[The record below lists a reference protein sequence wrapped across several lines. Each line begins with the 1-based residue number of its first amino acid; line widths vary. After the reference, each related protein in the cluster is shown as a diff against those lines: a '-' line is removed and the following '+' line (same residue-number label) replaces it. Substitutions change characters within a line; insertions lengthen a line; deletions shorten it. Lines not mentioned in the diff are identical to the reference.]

1 MGTKTP
7 RIQVTL
13 SEESYEIV
21 SRLAKLQQSNRSRII
36 AELVNDL
43 SPVMGQLLETMEAAA
58 RVREENVQGVR
69 DASREALE
77 RLQPLL
83 DEAEESMGLLDLM
96 MKRAGA
102 EPEPPTSNTGVTMG
116 LTPSN
121 HSNQG
126 AAKRGAK

>member
-1 MGTKTP
+1 MATKTP

-13 SEESYEIV
+13 SERSYEIV
-21 SRLAKLQQSNRSRII
+21 TRLAELQQSNRSRII

-43 SPVMGQLLETMEAAA
+43 APVMGQLLETMEAAA

-96 MKRAGA
+96 LRNAA
-102 EPEPPTSNTGVTMG
+102 EPEPPTSNTGVTME
-116 LTPSN
+116 LTPSDHTN
-121 HSNQG
+121 HPPRRRRV
-126 AAKRGAK
+126 K

>member
-1 MGTKTP
+1 MATKTP

-13 SEESYEIV
+13 SERSYEIV
-21 SRLAKLQQSNRSRII
+21 TRLAALQQSNRSRII

-43 SPVMGQLLETMEAAA
+43 APVMGQLLETMEAAA
-58 RVREENVQGVR
+58 RVRADNVQGVR

-83 DEAEESMGLLDLM
+83 NEAEESLGLLDLM
-96 MKRAGA
+96 MRAA
-102 EPEPPTSNTGVTMG
+102 SADPEPPASNTGVTNG

-121 HSNQG
+121 RTNQASG
-126 AAKRGAK
+126 RRGAK

>member
-1 MGTKTP
+1 MATKTP

-13 SEESYEIV
+13 SERSYEIV
-21 SRLAKLQQSNRSRII
+21 TRLADLQQSNRSRII

-43 SPVMGQLLETMEAAA
+43 APVMGQLLETMEAAA

-96 MKRAGA
+96 MRQSA
-102 EPEPPTSNTGVTMG
+102 EPEPPTSNTGVTME
-116 LTPSN
+116 LTPSK
-121 HSNQG
+121 HTIHPPRRRR
-126 AAKRGAK
+126 AK